1 MRPVSSSYYRHLDTM
16 NRRQR
21 VEQAAPLLAA
31 VAPHPQLPRGR
42 AEVERGGLEVV
53 DGHAVA
59 LDGEEALF
67 LRQATSQPAPGI
79 AAVLAAPDRGRA
91 AGTGARPALQ
101 RHDVNRIGVVRMDD
115 DGEAEVGR
123 QPLGDR
129 APGVAVVVAAQ
140 DADARTF

>member
-1 MRPVSSSYYRHLDTM
+1 
-16 NRRQR
+16 
-21 VEQAAPLLAA
+21 
-31 VAPHPQLPRGR
+31 R

-53 DGHAVA
+53 DGHAAA

-140 DADARTF
+140 DADARTFGPAAMILHVEPARRIGMAGDLVHALAE